1 MYKKSLPITKR
12 SAFKQVPKGAKKTGS
27 SSESYLEEDPSGQII
42 DTTVLTTDYV
52 TPGTEGGGVEEYS
65 GPIAKPGTPEHDN
78 WKKNY
83 DRCKQDPNAEGCSG
97 YRKYEFGGGA
107 YSTPDTP
114 GSTKDV
120 TKNPLTV
127 DEPGQPKRTGDAFY
141 APEKRKQYRIAKIQR
156 KQDEKRAKRDLRK
169 GIIDQ
174 ATYDQRLKDASTEY
188 GANVASIKG
197 STKKQLAQGI
207 NPRTGRS
214 VTMQE
219 QKDPFSRPMT
229 KSDLSSDQLSKLK
242 TTDSGKSKSGGGS
255 LMTSF
260 ATGAADVVSN
270 IVKTRNKKALE
281 DFNKA
286 AGSAFPMKPSFKM
299 NGYGSKNKK

>member
-12 SAFKQVPKGAKKTGS
+12 SAFKKVPEGAKKTGS
-27 SSESYLEEDPSGQII
+27 SSESYLEEDPSGQIL
-42 DTTVLTTDYV
+42 DTSVLTTDYV
-52 TPGTEGGGVEEYS
+52 TPGEGWKPTGVSDVDAYEN
-65 GPIAKPGTPEHDN
+65 AD
-78 WKKNY
+78 
-83 DRCKQDPNAEGCSG
+83 KQKYPTFDAFQAAAEA
-97 YRKYEFGGGA
+97 YRNDFK
-107 YSTPDTP
+107 SPDTP
-114 GSTKDV
+114 GSTKDI

-127 DEPGQPKRTGDAFY
+127 DEPGQPKKTGDAFY
-141 APEKRKQYRIAKIQR
+141 APEKRKQYRTAKIER
-156 KQDEKRAKRDLRK
+156 KQREKQAKRDLRK

-174 ATYDQRLKDASTEY
+174 TTYDQRLKDASTNY
-188 GANVASIKG
+188 DTNISSIET
-197 STKKQLAQGI
+197 STKKQLEQGI

-229 KSDLSSDQLSKLK
+229 KNDLSSDQLSKLK
-242 TTDSGKSKSGGGS
+242 TTNSSKSNDGKSKSGGAS

-270 IVKTRNKKALE
+270 IVKTQNNKALE

-286 AGSAFPMKPSFKM
+286 KDSAFFMKSNFKM
-299 NGYGSKNKK
+299 KGFGSKNKK

>member
-12 SAFKQVPKGAKKTGS
+12 SAFKQVPEGAKKTGS
-27 SSESYLEEDPSGQII
+27 SSESYLEESPSGQIL
-42 DTTVLTTDYV
+42 DTSVLTTDYV
-52 TPGTEGGGVEEYS
+52 TPGEGWKPTGVSDVDAYEN
-65 GPIAKPGTPEHDN
+65 AD
-78 WKKNY
+78 
-83 DRCKQDPNAEGCSG
+83 KQKYPTFDAFQAAAEA
-97 YRKYEFGGGA
+97 YRSDFK
-107 YSTPDTP
+107 SPDTP

-141 APEKRKQYRIAKIQR
+141 APEKRKQYRTAKIER
-156 KQDEKRAKRDLRK
+156 KQREKQAKRDLRK

-174 ATYDQRLKDASTEY
+174 TTYDQRLKDASTNY
-188 GANVASIKG
+188 NTNISSIET

-214 VTMQE
+214 VIMQE

-229 KSDLSSDQLSKLK
+229 KNDLSSDQLSNLK
-242 TTDSGKSKSGGGS
+242 TTNSGKSNDGKSKSSGGS

-270 IVKTRNKKALE
+270 IVETRNKKALE

-286 AGSAFPMKPSFKM
+286 KDSAFPMKNSFKM
-299 NGYGSKNKK
+299 KGFGSKNKK

>member
-12 SAFKQVPKGAKKTGS
+12 SAFKQVPEGAKKTGS
-27 SSESYLEEDPSGQII
+27 SSESYLEEDPSGQIL
-42 DTTVLTTDYV
+42 DTSVLTTDYV
-52 TPGTEGGGVEEYS
+52 TPGEGWKPTGVTDVDAY
-65 GPIAKPGTPEHDN
+65 
-78 WKKNY
+78 KNA
-83 DRCKQDPNAEGCSG
+83 DKQKYPTFDAFQAAAEA
-97 YRKYEFGGGA
+97 YRDQYK
-107 YSTPDTP
+107 SPDTP
-114 GSTKDV
+114 GSTKDI

-141 APEKRKQYRIAKIQR
+141 APEKRKQYRTAKIER
-156 KQDEKRAKRDLRK
+156 KQREKQAKRDLRK

-174 ATYDQRLKDASTEY
+174 ATYDQRLKDASSNYNT
-188 GANVASIKG
+188 NISSIET
-197 STKKQLAQGI
+197 STKKQLEQGI

-219 QKDPFSRPMT
+219 PKDPFSRPMT
-229 KSDLSSDQLSKLK
+229 KSDLSSDQLSNLK
-242 TTDSGKSKSGGGS
+242 TTNSGKSNDGKSNGGSKS

-270 IVKTRNKKALE
+270 IVKTQNEKAIK

-286 AGSAFPMKPSFKM
+286 KDGAFPMKSTFKM
-299 NGYGSKNKK
+299 KGYGSKNKK

>member
-1 MYKKSLPITKR
+1 MYKKSLPITRR
-12 SAFKQVPKGAKKTGS
+12 SAFKQVPEGAKKTGS
-27 SSESYLEEDPSGQII
+27 SSENYLEEDPSGQIF

-52 TPGTEGGGVEEYS
+52 TPGSEGLTNLGS
-65 GPIAKPGTPEHDN
+65 PEFQAAFGN
-78 WKKNY
+78 ARKKGLS
-83 DRCKQDPNAEGCSG
+83 EFM
-97 YRKYEFGGGA
+97 FGGNPYTTELA
-107 YSTPDTP
+107 PPPSPDTP
-114 GSTKDV
+114 GSTEDV

-141 APEKRKQYRIAKIQR
+141 APEKRKQYRTAKIERNQR
-156 KQDEKRAKRDLRK
+156 EKQAKRDLRK

-174 ATYDQRLKDASTEY
+174 ATYDQRLKDASSNYDT
-188 GANVASIKG
+188 NISSIEN
-197 STKKQLAQGI
+197 STKKQLEQGI

-219 QKDPFSRPMT
+219 QKDAFSRPMT
-229 KSDLSSDQLSKLK
+229 KSDLSSDQLSNLK
-242 TTDSGKSKSGGGS
+242 TTNGGKSNGGSKS

-270 IVKTRNKKALE
+270 IVKTQNEKAIK

-286 AGSAFPMKPSFKM
+286 KDSAFPMKSRFKM
-299 NGYGSKNKK
+299 KGYGSKNKK